1 MEVRDIEGPK
11 DESTRGKK
19 GTSPVKKLSKPQQP
33 QTRTDADHPAPAKVC
48 DTAKAVATPRPRR
61 VTSTR
66 QIFAIA
72 PGVDTL
78 TLLKQACETLASLN
92 ALLENFAA
100 KLEAPNRGEIFSIQQ
115 LAMVAELLVTQARDN
130 LGSCD
135 DASNGPSG
143 TRH

>member
-1 MEVRDIEGPK
+1 M
-11 DESTRGKK
+11 
-19 GTSPVKKLSKPQQP
+19 KKLSKPQQP
-33 QTRTDADHPAPAKVC
+33 QTPTDADHPAPAKVC
-48 DTAKAVATPRPRR
+48 ETAKVAVTQRPRR
-61 VTSTR
+61 VSSPQ

-100 KLEAPNRGEIFSIQQ
+100 KLEGPNRGEVFSIQQ
-115 LAMVAELLVTQARDN
+115 LAMVAELLVTQVRDN
-130 LGSCD
+130 LASRD
-135 DASNGPSG
+135 DASAGQPV